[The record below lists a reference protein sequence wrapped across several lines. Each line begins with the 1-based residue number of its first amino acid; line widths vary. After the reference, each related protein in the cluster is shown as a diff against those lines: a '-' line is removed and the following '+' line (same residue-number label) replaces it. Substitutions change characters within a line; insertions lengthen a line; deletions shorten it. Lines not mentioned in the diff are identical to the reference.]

1 MTLKDVLPQT
11 WVDSDA
17 GASLGGVSLSELAA
31 DHGTPVYVFD
41 VEHIESRLDEFRRAF
56 GPHVRLAYAA
66 KAFWCIEMAS
76 LIERHGWWADVVSAG
91 ELLTG
96 LAGGLPAGRLL
107 MHGNFKTDAELEL
120 AATHGVGRIIADDPS
135 EVARLN
141 RMGGPPLDILLRLNV
156 DVGAKTHPKIRTT
169 GADTHFG
176 MSADAADAA
185 IAAAEGSSRV
195 RLAGVH
201 VHIGSQLIDPSVHG
215 AAVAAASEF
224 IAARRG
230 RFPDTVDLDVGGGMA
245 VPYVRDDPVI
255 GLDRYADAI
264 SSAALGGGV
273 EGLAITVEP
282 GRSVVAIAAVV
293 LYSVGVRKEAE
304 IPFLAVDGGL
314 SDNPRPALY
323 DARYETVLA
332 NRPRD
337 DHDRLFHVVGRHCE
351 AGDRI
356 ATGLLPNDA
365 APGDIVGIPAAGAY
379 AFSMAS
385 RYTMSPRRPVVFV
398 QDGAA
403 HVAVPAESLDDV
415 VR

>member
-1 MTLKDVLPQT
+1 
-11 WVDSDA
+11 
-17 GASLGGVSLSELAA
+17 
-31 DHGTPVYVFD
+31 
-41 VEHIESRLDEFRRAF
+41 
-56 GPHVRLAYAA
+56 
-66 KAFWCIEMAS
+66 
-76 LIERHGWWADVVSAG
+76 
-91 ELLTG
+91 
-96 LAGGLPAGRLL
+96 
-107 MHGNFKTDAELEL
+107 
-120 AATHGVGRIIADDPS
+120 
-135 EVARLN
+135 
-141 RMGGPPLDILLRLNV
+141 
-156 DVGAKTHPKIRTT
+156 
-169 GADTHFG
+169 
-176 MSADAADAA
+176 
-185 IAAAEGSSRV
+185 
-195 RLAGVH
+195 
-201 VHIGSQLIDPSVHG
+201 
-215 AAVAAASEF
+215 
-224 IAARRG
+224 
-230 RFPDTVDLDVGGGMA
+230 MA

-264 SSAALGGGV
+264 SSSAMAGGV

-282 GRSVVAIAAVV
+282 GRSVVANAAVV

-337 DHDRLFHVVGRHCE
+337 DHDRMFHVVGRHCE

-385 RYTMSPRRPVVFV
+385 RYNMIPRRPVVFV